1 MASYYVR
8 EQGAT
13 IHKVDERLVVL
24 KGHKEFARIPLHQL
38 DQLIVMGNVQM
49 TTQAMALL
57 LNAGTDVVFM
67 STTGKMRGRLTADD
81 SKYGELRVKQLQALT
96 NSATALTLAKRIVS
110 GKIANQE
117 AVLTGRNA
125 PATPALPGGRAL
137 TAQPRQGAGMAEQL
151 RGMRMM
157 LTSGLAATDADALRG
172 FEGKAATYYWPAFGQ
187 LLQRDLGFKGRVYHP
202 PTDPV
207 NALLSFGYALLQKDV
222 TTAAKLVGFD
232 VYIGF
237 FHTVQYGRPSLV
249 LDLME
254 EFRAVVVDAVV
265 LDLVNSGKVTASDF
279 KHDETDGPG
288 VMMKPDALKRVIEAH
303 EQRLE
308 QINVYGMTGEQ
319 ASLRRCIELQ
329 ARQLA
334 RVVKGEAEQFM
345 PLQLGR
351 SGGEGERR

>member
-1 MASYYVR
+1 MTPQASGPAM
-8 EQGAT
+8 EQ
-13 IHKVDERLVVL
+13 
-24 KGHKEFARIPLHQL
+24 
-38 DQLIVMGNVQM
+38 
-49 TTQAMALL
+49 
-57 LNAGTDVVFM
+57 
-67 STTGKMRGRLTADD
+67 
-81 SKYGELRVKQLQALT
+81 
-96 NSATALTLAKRIVS
+96 
-110 GKIANQE
+110 
-117 AVLTGRNA
+117 
-125 PATPALPGGRAL
+125 
-137 TAQPRQGAGMAEQL
+137 QL

-157 LTSGLAATDADALRG
+157 LASGLAATDADALRG

-222 TTAAKLVGFD
+222 TAAAKLVGFD

-254 EFRAVVVDAVV
+254 EFRAVVVDVVV
-265 LDLVNSGKVTASDF
+265 LDLINGGRMTANDF
-279 KHDETDGPG
+279 KRDEADGPG

-308 QINVYGMTGEQ
+308 QVFVYVMTGEQ

-334 RVVKGEAEQFM
+334 RVIKGEAEQFM
-345 PLQLGR
+345 PLQLR
-351 SGGEGERR
+351 KTT